1 MPLSRYKIARP
12 LLAVSRHSPVRLTSA
27 SVAPHESHGEVG
39 VVHRG
44 GERCRLTQNKRAHSG
59 PLCFFRRIPLLLCR
73 SVCRLRRILRG
84 RAFGL
89 SGFFLVALIL
99 VSAGQASAALGFAMR
114 KRVLG
119 VCWRGRG
126 AGAGRLFFLR
136 SFSRRR
142 GGR

>member
-1 MPLSRYKIARP
+1 ML
-12 LLAVSRHSPVRLTSA
+12 
-27 SVAPHESHGEVG
+27 
-39 VVHRG
+39 
-44 GERCRLTQNKRAHSG
+44 
-59 PLCFFRRIPLLLCR
+59 FRRIPLLLSR

-136 SFSRRR
+136 SFSRHHGGWLCRLGEREAGERKHYASNCCFDGTRR
-142 GGR
+142 HSNSFADSRRFVAILMPPSVASLLEQADAALTLF